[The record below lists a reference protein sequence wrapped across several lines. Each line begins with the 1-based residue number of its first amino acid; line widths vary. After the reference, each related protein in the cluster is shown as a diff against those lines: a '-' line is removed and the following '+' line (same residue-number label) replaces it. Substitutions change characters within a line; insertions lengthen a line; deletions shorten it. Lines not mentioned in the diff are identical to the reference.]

1 MASRLPGALL
11 STAVVSSLLLTAAP
25 AHATD
30 AAQSSITI
38 TAEDNAAEELV
49 PSDSPADAP
58 EPAPPAPPVA
68 PDAAEEQTEPSQPTE
83 TAAPLVDQVPPTSV
97 EPAEPKTD
105 EPQAAEP
112 LPLDSKSSTVEP
124 TLAESDMTAESSQP
138 AEDAPETDIVG
149 PVPVPGPLQKSGEAQ
164 AKDHT
169 VSFGYVESE
178 VPTDEEAFWDFIDRM
193 YPEGTEN
200 WGEAEWDAFYETEEG
215 QNIDRL
221 ITEFY
226 ENLVDDEEFELTD
239 EEQAF
244 LDELER
250 LIPEGS
256 EDWDEAQWE
265 EFFGTDKG
273 RELLSFVIGSAL
285 DQAENDAE
293 LQELIDSYRE
303 FFADDSGWFEEFLA
317 RYLGYEIS
325 DDGDPDPNDTESAGV
340 RTSEANTEP
349 VVKIVP
355 AASVQE
361 EVAEKVAPEA
371 QATPQTADVE
381 LASTGSNALLA
392 AAGLLII
399 LLGSITLRAARKSVA
414 K

>member
-1 MASRLPGALL
+1 LA
-11 STAVVSSLLLTAAP
+11 
-25 AHATD
+25 D
-30 AAQSSITI
+30 
-38 TAEDNAAEELV
+38 EL
-49 PSDSPADAP
+49 
-58 EPAPPAPPVA
+58 
-68 PDAAEEQTEPSQPTE
+68 Q
-83 TAAPLVDQVPPTSV
+83 PTSV
-97 EPAEPKTD
+97 EPADPETD
-105 EPQAAEP
+105 EPRAAEP

-124 TLAESDMTAESSQP
+124 ILAESDMTAESSQP

-149 PVPVPGPLQKSGEAQ
+149 PVPVPAPLQMSGEAQ

-169 VSFGYVESE
+169 ESFGYVKSE
-178 VPTDEEAFWDFIDRM
+178 VPTDEEAFWDFIDQM

-226 ENLVDDEEFELTD
+226 ENSVDDEEFELTD

-285 DQAENDAE
+285 DLAESDAE
-293 LQELIDSYRE
+293 LQELIDYYRE
-303 FFADDSGWFEEFLA
+303 YFADDLAWFEQFLA
-317 RYLGYEIS
+317 RYLGLEIPGDS
-325 DDGDPDPNDTESAGV
+325 DPQPTNTKP
-340 RTSEANTEP
+340 TSVQPVKSTADP
-349 VVKIVP
+349 VVKAVP

-361 EVAEKVAPEA
+361 EVAEKAAPEA
-371 QATPQTADVE
+371 QATPQAADVE

-399 LLGSITLRAARKSVA
+399 LLGSIALRAARKSVA